1 MEDIAEVRVSIPW
14 TTGAPP
20 PPDETEEAD
29 EDVTEADMVRAADEM
44 VQSFKAKNDKS
55 KSEKTEILFM
65 I

>member
-1 MEDIAEVRVSIPW
+1 MMLEDIAEVRVSIPW

-44 VQSFKAKNDKS
+44 VQSFKAKKNDKS
-55 KSEKTEILFM
+55 KSEILL
-65 I
+65 II